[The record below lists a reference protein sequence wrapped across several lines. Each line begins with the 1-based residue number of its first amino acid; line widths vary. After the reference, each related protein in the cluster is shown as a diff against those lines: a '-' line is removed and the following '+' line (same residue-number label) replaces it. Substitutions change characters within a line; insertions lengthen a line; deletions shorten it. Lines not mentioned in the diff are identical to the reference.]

1 MAERN
6 LSLALEVY
14 RTRTWMMHPECFES
28 YRGMVEMSR
37 LHPEMENE
45 YLKLPRLLIYNPN
58 KSKPEERLISTDY
71 SPSLDWWY
79 DLTEFDQVI
88 HLMPITGPILHGNA
102 PCTFGTLELADE
114 LRYADEHPSVVG
126 HLVILD
132 TPGGACDANDLN
144 EAFKKAKK
152 PVVAIIRG
160 MNCSKGVWISS
171 FIPHVYAERPD
182 VEIGCIGAMWAI
194 SGRKNGQIK
203 DDENYVY
210 YQAYSE
216 NSIHKNGEYRE
227 AVENGNLKPAIELLN
242 KLDSEFRSVVKN
254 RWPDCPDDK
263 LTGKVYKAE
272 EVIGQMVDGIKS
284 YEECVEM
291 IFELAGV
298 QRISKGVVTPLGTR
312 DAAPDNSTAASAVAY
327 QFDGEAP
334 LAAKIIAQ
342 THLNTKYMD
351 VTALE
356 NILGSGTVAL
366 DAEGN
371 PLLTAD
377 QLNKLKEHFEQ
388 SQQAQSSAGSVIASQ
403 QNSIQSLQN
412 TVSQSQTEID
422 RLKAQ
427 LAEKESL
434 IQEMSEATSR
444 GIAQRP
450 QAQDNGAQREGAK
463 EQFQSITKAGR
474 ADALNVEAMYQHLK
488 ATGLC

>member
-6 LSLALEVY
+6 LSLALEIY

-45 YLKLPRLLIYNPN
+45 YLRLPRLLVYSQN
-58 KSKPEERLISTDY
+58 KSNPEEKLVTTSNVKSFEYWNGIEDS
-71 SPSLDWWY
+71 
-79 DLTEFDQVI
+79 DQIVNI
-88 HLMPITGPILHGNA
+88 LPITGPILHGNA
-102 PCTFGTLELADE
+102 PCAFGTLELADA
-114 LRYADEHPSVVG
+114 LRYADEHPNVVG

-132 TPGGACDANDLN
+132 TPGGSANANDLDS
-144 EAFKKAKK
+144 AFANAKK

-182 VEIGCIGAMWAI
+182 VEIGCVGAMWCL
-194 SGRKNGQIK
+194 SGRKNGTI
-203 DDENYVY
+203 DNDENYLY
-210 YQAYSE
+210 YQLYSK
-216 NSIHKNGEYRE
+216 NSDDKNGEYRE
-227 AVENGNLKPAIELLN
+227 AIENGNLKPAQSIIDEIGQ
-242 KLDSEFRSVVKN
+242 EFRSVVKN

-312 DAAPDNSTAASAVAY
+312 DAAPDNSTAASVVAY

-342 THLNTKYMD
+342 THLNSKYMD

-388 SQQAQSSAGSVIASQ
+388 SQQAQASAGSVIASQ

-474 ADALNVEAMYQHLK
+474 ADALNVEAMYKHLK